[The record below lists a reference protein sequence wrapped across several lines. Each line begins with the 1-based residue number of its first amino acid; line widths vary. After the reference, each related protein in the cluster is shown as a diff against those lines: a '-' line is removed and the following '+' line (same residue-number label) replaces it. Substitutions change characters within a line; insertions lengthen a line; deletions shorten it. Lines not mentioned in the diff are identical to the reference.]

1 LGTLYAP
8 LVCKR
13 VEVTESQFYPPSDFE
28 WTLDPWDRRSR
39 LARVSSVFRPYAPQV
54 KASAN
59 LVTSIPLP
67 LGSTIQVNAGWESG
81 PEIVA
86 GNSCKQT
93 GITPRS
99 GRLLR
104 ISSARSIEASSG
116 ITSQQNL
123 YAIVAAVVD
132 ACGLRKV
139 GNTDSLEDDQP
150 ILNVCRQIRSAPT
163 PIVKDGAIGGIV
175 LQNLVRGLDV
185 VCLYEKVEKLPQ
197 WTTLPCFKKKIGI
210 AVNLYET

>member
-1 LGTLYAP
+1 
-8 LVCKR
+8 
-13 VEVTESQFYPPSDFE
+13 
-28 WTLDPWDRRSR
+28 
-39 LARVSSVFRPYAPQV
+39 
-54 KASAN
+54 
-59 LVTSIPLP
+59 
-67 LGSTIQVNAGWESG
+67 
-81 PEIVA
+81 
-86 GNSCKQT
+86 
-93 GITPRS
+93 RS

-104 ISSARSIEASSG
+104 ISSAIVYEASSG

-139 GNTDSLEDDQP
+139 GNTDSLEYDQP

-175 LQNLVRGLDV
+175 LQNLVRGLDA

-197 WTTLPCFKKKIGI
+197 WTTLPCW
-210 AVNLYET
+210 YC

>member
-1 LGTLYAP
+1 MIFEAQSHFDLAWSPRSHYLEDNLVYVGTLYAP

-81 PEIVA
+81 HGDRSREQY
-86 GNSCKQT
+86 KQT

-104 ISSARSIEASSG
+104 ISSARSI
-116 ITSQQNL
+116 
-123 YAIVAAVVD
+123 
-132 ACGLRKV
+132 CLR
-139 GNTDSLEDDQP
+139 SFH
-150 ILNVCRQIRSAPT
+150 R
-163 PIVKDGAIGGIV
+163 
-175 LQNLVRGLDV
+175 
-185 VCLYEKVEKLPQ
+185 
-197 WTTLPCFKKKIGI
+197 
-210 AVNLYET
+210 

>member
-1 LGTLYAP
+1 MIFEAQSHFDLAWSPRSHYLEDNLVYVGTLYAP

-67 LGSTIQVNAGWESG
+67 LGSTIQVNAGWESR

-86 GNSCKQT
+86 GN
-93 GITPRS
+93 GIS
-99 GRLLR
+99 KLELR
-104 ISSARSIEASSG
+104 RDQADFYEFR
-116 ITSQQNL
+116 QQL
-123 YAIVAAVVD
+123 S
-132 ACGLRKV
+132 
-139 GNTDSLEDDQP
+139 T
-150 ILNVCRQIRSAPT
+150 
-163 PIVKDGAIGGIV
+163 
-175 LQNLVRGLDV
+175 
-185 VCLYEKVEKLPQ
+185 KLP
-197 WTTLPCFKKKIGI
+197 
-210 AVNLYET
+210 AV